1 MAAKLVKEVTVN
13 LEAGNASVV
22 DLGKMLGP
30 LGINLR
36 AVKTE
41 YDAATVAQRGDVVPV
56 VVSVYDDR
64 SHRLRYKTPPTAF
77 LIRRAES
84 PDHPF
89 SLRIEGDGGT
99 EVLRMEGSFRVGD
112 PQAAVDFP
120 ARNVF
125 AANANVVFA
134 SAGAYRLVGE
144 VDNGTPRI
152 VTFWVHDGM
161 PRPETPAPGDSAP
174 TGYL

>member
-1 MAAKLVKEVTVN
+1 MAE
-13 LEAGNASVV
+13 LEILMLANHAEAANGLLYVLGGGWTHHWRPPPPPQGQVQAST
-22 DLGKMLGP
+22 
-30 LGINLR
+30 I
-36 AVKTE
+36 AI
-41 YDAATVAQRGDVVPV
+41 AA
-56 VVSVYDDR
+56 
-64 SHRLRYKTPPTAF
+64 AF

-161 PRPETPAPGDSAP
+161 PRPEAPAPGDSAP